1 MIVSFSRWV
10 RRRHGNA
17 LALGLAV
24 AIAAL
29 LAAIPSVMARAE
41 KTAENGIKGR
51 TVIVGVPVHWPPQ
64 YSLDKNGRPTG
75 FAIDV
80 IEGIARQAGLK
91 LDYRVYPNFRD
102 VVKGWERREIDMIPN
117 SGITPAR
124 EKDSL
129 FTVPIET
136 FVVSTFVRRGLS
148 DILSPH
154 ALSGRR
160 VSVVSRNIGHS
171 LLKRRSDVNIV
182 VHPDIQKALFDLLS
196 GDSDALV
203 FPKPVLLQ
211 VARSIGV
218 EGKIEALEPPLKE
231 LKRAIRVQ
239 KHETV
244 LHAILNKAVAKFR
257 HTPEYVAI
265 YQKWYGAPTP
275 FWTVR
280 RLLVIGGGLLLIS
293 LLAMIWWRYRSMVR
307 LNLRLQES
315 LAERGRVEGDLSRAQ
330 AQLVDAIESISEGFV
345 LYDANER
352 LVICN
357 DKYKQLH
364 PIAAPKMVPGASFT
378 EIVRTAVEDGQHP
391 TAIGREAEWLQERLA
406 EFRNPGETKEHQM
419 FDGRWLRYSE
429 HRTRDGGTVGIRSD
443 ITQLKA
449 IEDALSKSEA
459 RFRDF
464 ATSASDWFWE
474 MDENLRFSYF
484 SERFVEVT
492 GVLESQLLG
501 KTRQE
506 TGIPGVDEEAWR
518 HHLADLDAHR
528 PFRNF
533 VHPRTTA
540 GGEVLWLSISGTP
553 VFDNSGVF
561 QGYRGTGFDVT
572 EKHRTEYLLR
582 ESEQRFKALMDHVP
596 AALFLKDHE
605 ARYLLINKQFQE
617 WFGVDPDNVIGKNA
631 HDLYPPER
639 AERYAESDRK
649 ILGNWQVTSDE
660 VVIPTPAGD
669 ERNYTLTK
677 FPIFDGG
684 EPMGFGGVMI
694 DTTQR
699 TRSEAALRQSEN
711 RADMANRAKSE
722 FLANMSHELRTPL
735 NAIIGFSEIIK
746 SGFLGKIS
754 GTKTLEYAN
763 DIYMSGLH
771 LLDLIN
777 DILDLSKI
785 ELGSEEPND
794 AHINVRQLVDA
805 VLVLMKERAGTARVH
820 LQTVFQNDLPLLRA
834 DERKLKQ
841 ILSNLLSN
849 SIKFTHAGGRVALD
863 VQCGPDGSYVFE
875 VSDTGIGIAPEHM
888 DKALQPFGQIDSDL
902 NRKFTG
908 TGLGLPLARELV
920 EMHGGSLSLESTP
933 DVGTTVTVRFPAERM
948 VQADQDQVSS

>member
-1 MIVSFSRWV
+1 MVVSISKWA
-10 RRRHGNA
+10 RRCSSYMLVA
-17 LALGLAV
+17 GLTA
-24 AIAAL
+24 AIAGI
-29 LAAIPSVMARAE
+29 LAALTDAPAWAE
-41 KTAENGIKGR
+41 KSLENGGKER
-51 TVIVGVPVHWPPQ
+51 AVIVGVPAYWPPQ
-64 YSLDKNGRPTG
+64 YSLDKSGQPTG

-80 IEGIARQAGLK
+80 IEGIARRAGLK
-91 LDYRVYPNFRD
+91 LDYRVYPNFRE
-102 VVKGWERREIDMIPN
+102 VVKAWERREIDMIPN

-136 FVVSTFVRRGLS
+136 FVVSKFVRRGLS
-148 DILSPH
+148 DIPSP
-154 ALSGRR
+154 AELSGRR
-160 VSVVSRNIGHS
+160 VSVVSSNIGHS
-171 LLKRRSDVNIV
+171 LLKRRSDVNMV
-182 VHPDIQKALFDLLS
+182 VHPDVEKALFDLLS
-196 GDSDALV
+196 GASDALV

-218 EGKIEALEPPLKE
+218 EGKIKALEPPLKE

-239 KHETV
+239 KRETV
-244 LHAILNKAVAKFR
+244 LHGILNKAVVNFR
-257 HTPEYVAI
+257 NTPEYLAI
-265 YQKWYGAPTP
+265 YRKWYGAPVP
-275 FWTVR
+275 FWNVP
-280 RLLVIGGGLLLIS
+280 RLLAIGGGLILLVA
-293 LLAMIWWRYRSMVR
+293 LAMVWWRYRSMVQ

-315 LAERGRVEGDLSRAQ
+315 LAERERVEGDLSRTQ
-330 AQLVDAIESISEGFV
+330 AQLVDAIEAISEGFV

-357 DKYKQLH
+357 DKYKQMH

-378 EIVRTAVEDGQHP
+378 EIIRSAIEHGQHP
-391 TAIGREAEWLQERLA
+391 AAIGREEDWIKERLI
-406 EFRNPGETKEHQM
+406 EFRNPGETTEHQL

-443 ITQLKA
+443 ITRLKA
-449 IEDALSKSEA
+449 IEEALGESEA

-474 MDENLRFSYF
+474 MDEKLRFSYF
-484 SERFVEVT
+484 SERFGEVT
-492 GVLESQLLG
+492 GVLESNLLG

-506 TGIPGVDEEAWR
+506 TGIPNVDEEAWR
-518 HHLADLDAHR
+518 QHLADLDAHR

-533 VHPRTTA
+533 VHPRTIDN
-540 GGEVLWLSISGTP
+540 GEVLWLSISGTP
-553 VFDNSGVF
+553 VFDNNGVF
-561 QGYRGTGFDVT
+561 AGYRGTGFDVT

-596 AALFLKDHE
+596 AALFLKDRE

-617 WFGVDPDNVIGKNA
+617 WFGVDPDDVVGKNA
-631 HDLYPPER
+631 FDLYPPER
-639 AERYAESDRK
+639 AERYAEGDRK
-649 ILGNWQVTSDE
+649 ILTDWRVTIDE
-660 VVIPTPAGD
+660 VVIPTTAGD

-694 DTTQR
+694 DITER
-699 TRSEAALRQSEN
+699 TRSEANLRQSEN

-746 SGFLGKIS
+746 SGFLGKDS
-754 GTKTLEYAN
+754 ETKTLEYAN
-763 DIYMSGLH
+763 DIYVSGLH

-794 AHINVRQLVDA
+794 VNVNVRELVDA
-805 VLVLMKERAGTARVH
+805 VLVLMKERASTARVH
-820 LQTVFQNDLPLLRA
+820 LQTDFHGDVPLLRA

-841 ILSNLLSN
+841 ILINLISN

-863 VQCGPDGSYVFE
+863 VRCDPNGSYIFE
-875 VSDTGIGIAPEHM
+875 VSDTGIGIAPENI

-908 TGLGLPLARELV
+908 TGLGLPLARELA
-920 EMHGGSLSLESTP
+920 EMHGGALSLESTP
-933 DVGTTVTVRFPAERM
+933 DVGTTVTVRFPADRT
-948 VQADQDQVSS
+948 VNPYPDSACI

>member
-1 MIVSFSRWV
+1 M
-10 RRRHGNA
+10 
-17 LALGLAV
+17 
-24 AIAAL
+24 
-29 LAAIPSVMARAE
+29 
-41 KTAENGIKGR
+41 
-51 TVIVGVPVHWPPQ
+51 VGVPAHWPPQ
-64 YSLDKNGRPTG
+64 YSLDKNGQPTG

-91 LDYRVYPNFRD
+91 LDYRIYPSFPLLMRD
-102 VVKGWERREIDMIPN
+102 WKHGNVDIIPN
-117 SGITPAR
+117 NGITR
-124 EKDSL
+124 DRLEDSL

-136 FVVSTFVRRGLS
+136 FVVSTFVRRGQS

-160 VSVVSRNIGHS
+160 VAVVSGNVGQT
-171 LLKRRSDVNIV
+171 LLKRRPDVELV

-196 GDSDALV
+196 GESDALV
-203 FPKPVLLQ
+203 FPKPVLMQ
-211 VARSIGV
+211 VARLIGV
-218 EGKIEALEPPLKE
+218 DSKIEALEPPIKE
-231 LKRAIRVQ
+231 IKRGIRVQ
-239 KHETV
+239 KQKAA
-244 LHAILNKAVAKFR
+244 LHAVLNEAVGKFR
-257 HTPEYVAI
+257 HSPEYLAI
-265 YQKWYGAPTP
+265 YQKWYGVPAPY
-275 FWTVR
+275 WTAQ
-280 RLLVIGGGLLLIS
+280 RLLVLGAGLLLIL
-293 LLAMIWWRYRSMVR
+293 LLAMIWWRYRSMVQ

-315 LAERGRVEGDLSRAQ
+315 LAERERMEGDLSRAQ
-330 AQLVDAIESISEGFV
+330 AQLVDAIEAISEGFV

-357 DKYKQLH
+357 EKYKQMH
-364 PIAAPKMVPGASFT
+364 PMAAPKMVPGASFA
-378 EIVRTAVEDGQHP
+378 EIIRVAVANGQHP
-391 TAIGREAEWLQERLA
+391 SAMGREEEWFKERLA

-449 IEDALSKSEA
+449 IEEALSKSET

-474 MDENLRFSYF
+474 MDENLHFSYF
-484 SERFVEVT
+484 SERFSEAT
-492 GVLESQLLG
+492 GVLATQLLG

-506 TGIPGVDEEAWR
+506 TGIPDVDEEAWR
-518 HHLADLDAHR
+518 DHLADLDAHR

-533 VHPRTTA
+533 VHPRTVE
-540 GGEVLWLSISGTP
+540 GGKVLWLSISGTP
-553 VFDNSGVF
+553 VFDDSGVF
-561 QGYRGTGFDVT
+561 KGYRGTGFDTT
-572 EKHRTEYLLR
+572 EKHRTEFLLR

-596 AALFLKDHE
+596 AALFLKDRE
-605 ARYLLINKQFQE
+605 ARYLLVNKQFQE
-617 WFGVDPDNVIGKNA
+617 WFGVDPEDVVGKNA

-639 AERYAESDRK
+639 AERYAEGDRK
-649 ILGNWQVTSDE
+649 ILANWKVTSDE

-677 FPIFDGG
+677 FPIFDRG
-684 EPMGFGGVMI
+684 EPMGFGGVMM
-694 DTTQR
+694 DVTQR
-699 TRSEAALRQSEN
+699 ARSEAALRQSEN

-746 SGFLGKIS
+746 TGFLGKDS
-754 GTKTLEYAN
+754 ETKTLEYAN

-785 ELGSEEPND
+785 ELGSEKPND
-794 AHINVRQLVDA
+794 VNINVRQLVDA
-805 VLVLMKERAGTARVH
+805 VLVLMKERASTARVH
-820 LQTVFQNDLPLLRA
+820 LRTVFQNDLPLLRA

-841 ILSNLLSN
+841 ILINLLSN

-863 VQCGPDGSYVFE
+863 VHCAPDGSYVFE
-875 VSDTGIGIAPEHM
+875 VSDTGIGIAPENLG
-888 DKALQPFGQIDSDL
+888 KALQPFGQIDSDL

-920 EMHGGSLSLESTP
+920 EMHGGSLSLESTL
-933 DVGTTVTVRFPAERM
+933 DVGTTVTVCFPAKRTIR
-948 VQADQDQVSS
+948 QDPDRASV